1 MVTAQEPV
9 VIANQVKNYMMLS
22 MQALQYAEHP
32 QFVESKGLS
41 SPGGLLEMLR
51 DCGLLSD
58 AAISACV
65 GRPIGWHSLWHN
77 SWGGK
82 RSDDTFKKIDD
93 AHLQLVEK
101 VCRPN
106 LDLDLD
112 FTITVVV
119 NLSPL
124 QIYRFRVCMH
134 VSCLINK
141 FSRWGSCLR
150 EAFK

>member
-1 MVTAQEPV
+1 MFIAIQEPV
-9 VIANQVKNYMMLS
+9 GIAIQVKNYMMLS
-22 MQALQYAEHP
+22 LQALQYAEHP
-32 QFVESKGLS
+32 KFVEEKGLS

-77 SWGGK
+77 SWGRK
-82 RSDDTFKKIDD
+82 WSDDTFKKIDD
-93 AHLQLVEK
+93 AHLQLVET

-106 LDLDLD
+106 LNLDLD

-119 NLSPL
+119 NLNPL
-124 QIYRFRVCMH
+124 KMISFECASMFH
-134 VSCLINK
+134 VN
-141 FSRWGSCLR
+141 
-150 EAFK
+150 